1 MEQSYLAER
10 CKLDRRLLNE
20 GLRPRRGKVRCLL
33 HDIILEGNTTLNIVF
48 SITNQL
54 FCLMLIVD
62 CPCSVTNT

>member
-33 HDIILEGNTTLNIVF
+33 HDIILEGNTTLIIVLGHQ
-48 SITNQL
+48 SIVLLDAN
-54 FCLMLIVD
+54 C
-62 CPCSVTNT
+62 